1 MKIHHTLGAVK
12 SWACCPDDLCGVESR
27 VDELRT
33 HGQKRSAMVGTESAL
48 RGASGAVHAQPD
60 NSHPDSVE
68 IFVFL
73 EGSGEAVS
81 DEHSVAVTAG
91 DVLVLPSGSV
101 HHIRNTSST
110 ERLYAV
116 TIMANDRGSQELAS
130 TVLGFEALVKG
141 GPVVSFEAS
150 DKAVIFRSQ
159 A

>member
-1 MKIHHTLGAVK
+1 MTDAPILKHLSDIKAHRITPGDTVTLVPLAG
-12 SWACCPDDLCGVESR
+12 PDDGSP
-27 VDELRT
+27 
-33 HGQKRSAMVGTESAL
+33 
-48 RGASGAVHAQPD
+48 ASVFFEIWDPNGAQPD